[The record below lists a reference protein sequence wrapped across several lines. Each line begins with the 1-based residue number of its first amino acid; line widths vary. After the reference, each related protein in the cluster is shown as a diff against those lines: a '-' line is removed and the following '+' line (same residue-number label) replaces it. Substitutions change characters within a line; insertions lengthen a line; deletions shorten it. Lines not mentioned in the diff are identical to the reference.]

1 MLSAQVGGPSK
12 KVTGVDDMFEVG
24 VEEMRRLRT
33 DELVV
38 GLCGPIGSP
47 LHKVAGEFARL
58 LEQLYGYECTII
70 RLSGIIEELGGA
82 VSGQTRFER
91 IQKLIESGND
101 LRREFG
107 ASVLADMVI
116 GKIALEREQ
125 AKRIAGSARY
135 ERRRRC
141 YIIDSIKNNNELE
154 VLRLVYRDMFHF
166 VGVFAPL
173 HVRQAEL
180 EASGMSLPEVYRL
193 IDRDSGE
200 EIEHGQTVRDTFPR
214 ADFFIRAGTE
224 ASDMSERIQ
233 RLLDLI
239 LRTKVITPTIA
250 ETAMY
255 QAASA
260 AGNSACLSRQVGAAI
275 TDKDGEVLA
284 IGWNDVPKFGGGL
297 YNTPTTRGAS
307 GSDKRCFNW
316 KGLCHNDEEKDLLA
330 ERVVKVLAEGGFV
343 DASSIPRAISAL
355 RSSPI
360 RALIEF
366 SRSIHAEM
374 HALLSAGHSAG
385 SRLRG
390 AILYC
395 TTYPCHGCA
404 RHIVAAGIS
413 AVYYI
418 EPYRKSQAV
427 KLHEDALT
435 EHEEATGKLRILPF
449 DGVSPARF
457 LEFFQMGDAPRKKS
471 GRVIQRN
478 PRDAV
483 PISHTT
489 LESIPALEGL
499 VMQSLVSRNLLKP
512 SARG

>member
-1 MLSAQVGGPSK
+1 MQSAQVGGLGK

-24 VEEMRRLRT
+24 IEEMRRLRT
-33 DELVV
+33 DELVI

-47 LHKVAGEFARL
+47 LHKVATEFARF
-58 LEQLYGYECTII
+58 LEQVYGYECTRI
-70 RLSGIIEELGGA
+70 RLSGIIEELRGP
-82 VSGQTRFER
+82 VSGPPRFER
-91 IQKLIESGND
+91 IQKLIENGNE

-116 GKIALEREQ
+116 GKIALEREH
-125 AKRIAGSARY
+125 AKKSTGSARY
-135 ERRRRC
+135 ESRRRC
-141 YIIDSIKNNNELE
+141 YIIDSIKNNHELE
-154 VLRLVYRDMFHF
+154 VLRLVYRDMFYF

-180 EASGMSLPEVYRL
+180 EAEGMSLPEVYRL

-200 EIEHGQTVRDTFPR
+200 EIEHGQTVRNTFPK

-297 YNTPTTRGAS
+297 YNASSARASS

-316 KGLCHNDEEKDLLA
+316 KGLCHNDIEKDLLT
-330 ERVVKVLAEGGFV
+330 ERVVKVLAEAGFL
-343 DASSIPRAISAL
+343 DQASIVRAISAL
-355 RSSPI
+355 KASPI

-390 AILYC
+390 AALYC

-404 RHIVAAGIS
+404 RHIVAAGIH

-427 KLHEDALT
+427 KLHEDAIT
-435 EHEEATGKLRILPF
+435 EHEESSGKLRILPF

-457 LEFFQMGDAPRKKS
+457 LEFFQMGDTPRKQS

-478 PRDAV
+478 ARDAV

-499 VMQSLVSRNLLKP
+499 VMQSLVSRNLLKL
-512 SARG
+512 SDGG

>member
-1 MLSAQVGGPSK
+1 MQARDSSQK
-12 KVTGVDDMFEVG
+12 DNRVTGVDDMFEVG
-24 VEEMRRLRT
+24 VEEMRKLRT
-33 DELVV
+33 DELIV

-47 LHKVAGEFARL
+47 LHRVAGTFKEL
-58 LEQLYGYECTII
+58 LEQRYGYECTIV
-70 RLSGIIEELGGA
+70 RLSEVIEEMRGA
-82 VSGQTRFER
+82 VTAVKRFDR
-91 IQKLIESGND
+91 IQKLIETGND

-107 ASVLADMVI
+107 PSVLADMAI
-116 GKIALEREQ
+116 GKIAVGREETKKVANAQ
-125 AKRIAGSARY
+125 RY
-135 ERRRRC
+135 TSRRRC

-154 VLRLVYRDMFHF
+154 ILRLVYRDMFHF

-180 EASGMSLPEVYRL
+180 EAGGMTLPEVYQL

-200 EIEHGQTVRDTFPR
+200 EFEHGQTVRDTFPR
-214 ADFFIRAGTE
+214 ADFFVRAGIET
-224 ASDMSERIQ
+224 SDMSDRIQ

-239 LRTKVITPTIA
+239 LRTKVITPTVA

-275 TDKDGEVLA
+275 TDESGEMLA

-297 YNTPTTRGAS
+297 YKTSSNTG
-307 GSDKRCFNW
+307 DKRCFNW
-316 KGLCHNDEEKDLLA
+316 KGICHNDEEKDFLT
-330 ERVVKVLAEGGFV
+330 EKVVKVLTDGGFIEG
-343 DASSIPRAISAL
+343 ASAAKAIGAL

-385 SRLRG
+385 ARLRG
-390 AILYC
+390 GTIYC
-395 TTYPCHGCA
+395 TTYPCHACA
-404 RHIVAAGIS
+404 RHIVAAGIQ

-427 KLHEDALT
+427 KLHEDAIT
-435 EHEEATGKLRILPF
+435 EHEEAKGKLRILPF
-449 DGVSPARF
+449 DGVSPSRF
-457 LEFFQMGDAPRKKS
+457 LEFFQMGDIPRKKQ
-471 GRVIQRN
+471 GKVIQRN
-478 PRDAV
+478 PRDAIPV
-483 PISHTT
+483 SHTT

-499 VMQSLVSRNLLKP
+499 VMQSLV
-512 SARG
+512 ARKLMKTEGDTR